1 MDVSVKYENLGGRA
15 PVGRVRNKWKDEIKT
30 SLKNM
35 KRACELDLTGLG
47 QGLTDS
53 PCEHGNNLGLHN
65 RWEIFD
71 YRNVYQFFLRKE
83 DAKPWS

>member
-1 MDVSVKYENLGGRA
+1 
-15 PVGRVRNKWKDEIKT
+15 
-30 SLKNM
+30 M